1 MQQHDLRRR
10 FLRLTLINIL
20 ANVTVPLAGL
30 VDAAMLGHLPDIRF
44 LAGVALGGVVFD
56 LLYWSFGFLRMSTTG
71 LTAQALG
78 RGDRAA
84 AERILQRVLLLALV
98 SGGLILL
105 LRGWVGDLG
114 FALLTGEPQVEAAAR
129 SYFAARI
136 WGAPAVLANLVLIGW
151 FLGREEPRLVLAM
164 TLLASLG
171 NIALDYLFI
180 LRLDMAAQGAGLATM
195 LSQYAMLALALSF
208 YRRRRGAA
216 PWHWPEILQSG
227 HWASLLRLQQ
237 DIFIRTLLIV
247 GSFAAFTAASALFG
261 TIVLAANNL
270 LIRLLTL
277 ASLLIDGVAYATE
290 TLAGRLF
297 GAGEVAALRRLLR
310 LAFGVSLAFAA
321 LYAIPTLLVPGTL
334 LGWLTDHQPVVA
346 TGARL
351 APWLA
356 ATLLIGAS
364 AYVLDGVFL
373 ALAAGR
379 QLRNSMLI
387 SALAVFAP
395 IAALALWREDVRL
408 LWLAMIALMLARVVT
423 LAWALPAALR
433 RAPPPPSAQE
443 ATP

>member
-1 MQQHDLRRR
+1 MRQR
-10 FLRLTLINIL
+10 FLRLTAINIL

-56 LLYWSFGFLRMSTTG
+56 LLYWSFGFLRMSATG
-71 LTAQALG
+71 LTAQAMG
-78 RGDRAA
+78 AGDSAA
-84 AERILQRVLLLALV
+84 AERILQRVLLLALL

-105 LRGWVGDLG
+105 LRGVIADLG
-114 FALLTGEPQVEAAAR
+114 FALLAGEPQVEAAAQT
-129 SYFAARI
+129 YFAARI
-136 WGAPAVLANLVLIGW
+136 WGAPAVLANLAFIGW

-164 TLLASLG
+164 TLVASLG

-180 LRLDMAAQGAGLATM
+180 LRLDLAAQGAGLATM
-195 LSQYAMLALALSF
+195 LSQYAMFALALAF

-216 PWHWPEILQSG
+216 PWSWPEILQPG
-227 HWASLLRLQQ
+227 QWASLLRLQQ

-261 TIVLAANNL
+261 TVVLAANNL

-297 GAGEVAALRRLLR
+297 GAGDVAALRRLLR
-310 LAFGVSLAFAA
+310 LAFGVSLTFAA
-321 LYAIPTLLVPGTL
+321 LYAIPTLLVPGTI

-346 TGARL
+346 AGARL
-351 APWLA
+351 APWLV

-387 SALAVFAP
+387 SSLAVFAP
-395 IAALALWREDVRL
+395 IAAVAVWQHQVHI

-423 LAWALPAALR
+423 LAAALPGVLRQAPSPQSAL
-433 RAPPPPSAQE
+433 E
-443 ATP
+443 ATL